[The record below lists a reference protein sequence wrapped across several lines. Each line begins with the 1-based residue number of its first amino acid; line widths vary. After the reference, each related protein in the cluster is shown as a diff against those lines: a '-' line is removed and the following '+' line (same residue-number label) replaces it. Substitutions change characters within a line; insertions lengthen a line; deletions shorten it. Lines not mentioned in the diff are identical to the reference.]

1 MSIDLLKI
9 LSDSNKDIDNQK
21 LMDYLTGQL
30 SAREIHEVEKSMA
43 TSDFVNDAVEGLME
57 VTNSRDIS
65 TLVEQLNKDL
75 GKKLQQRKSLKE
87 KRKLKEYPWMY
98 FSLVL
103 ILLLMVAA
111 WFVIH
116 RLRVLHP

>member
-21 LMDYLTGQL
+21 LMDYLAGHL
-30 SAREIHEVEKSMA
+30 SAQEMHEVEKTMA

-57 VTNSRDIS
+57 VKNTRDIS
-65 TLVEQLNKDL
+65 ALVEQLNQDL
-75 GKKLQQRKSLKE
+75 GKKLKQKKILKE
-87 KRKLKEYPWMY
+87 KRKLKEYPWIY

-103 ILLLMVAA
+103 ILLLIITA
-111 WFVIH
+111 WFVIS
-116 RLRVLHP
+116 RLHIIAH

>member
-21 LMDYLTGQL
+21 LMDYLAGQL
-30 SAREIHEVEKSMA
+30 SAHEIHEVEKSMA

-57 VTNSRDIS
+57 VKNSRDIS

-75 GKKLQQRKSLKE
+75 GKKLQQKKSLKE
-87 KRKLKEYPWMY
+87 KRKLKEYPWIY

-103 ILLLMVAA
+103 ILLLIMAA

-116 RLRVLHP
+116 RLRVVHP